1 MPGLHRHREYSQELH
16 IAVSDAREQL
26 VDEVAKHL
34 HAGDRFAA
42 ARLIASFTGQDPK
55 KVVTTEDKS
64 LEFCFSLLQWCLDN
78 DHYDW
83 AARMLWG
90 EHLFTYKP
98 RCTQMVWRA
107 LQTKQAIL
115 LQGSASMSKSYG
127 GGVWHLLDWVRDPVY
142 TNILLVGPSEDHLK
156 GNLFSHLV
164 TLHQSSTLPLPG
176 IIGDLFIGLDPRAR
190 RSAIRGVVIP
200 LGKRPAG
207 RLQGTKRYPRKTAH
221 PIFGRMSRV
230 RIFMDEFEKIPVGV
244 HKDIDNVF
252 SNLDG
257 DVEGFKITGA
267 YNPEDISGQVA
278 QRAEPPGGWG
288 EDSFKPDRDEEWV
301 SKRGWFVVRLDAAKS
316 ENVVQKKKVFEGLQ
330 TVEGF
335 NKIIQNAGGLDTP
348 GYWTMCRGC
357 FPRSGAIYTIMSA
370 LSVSQMKGEFIF
382 VEAAT
387 DCGGV
392 DLALEGG
399 DAAEFCH
406 GKYGRASGYKSP
418 PSLDNPQ
425 GKTVMF
431 EDKHGQR
438 CFRFAVQL
446 IEIFPLANGDTVKMA
461 EQVRTHAVRLHVAP
475 KDLMLDR
482 TGNGAGVHDLLKA
495 LWSQEIRGVNY
506 SESAS
511 ETKILEEDTK
521 TAKEEYERAVGE
533 LWFAFKKF
541 CNFGFLRAKAEA
553 LTESLVLQLTGR
565 RYAPG
570 KQTKVEE
577 KPEYKARG
585 NSSPNEADSATLMV
599 MAARKGSGVIPSAAN
614 ENAGNVSG
622 GSGNDRPVEH
632 RVARIDK
639 YDDLDSGGTGDLPDG
654 FEW

>member
-1 MPGLHRHREYSQELH
+1 M
-16 IAVSDAREQL
+16 SDAREQL
-26 VDEVAKHL
+26 VDEVATHL

-42 ARLIASFTGQDPK
+42 ARLIASFAGKDPK
-55 KVVTTEDKS
+55 KEVTSDGKA
-64 LEFCFSLLQWCLDN
+64 LEYCFSLLQWCLDN
-78 DHYDW
+78 NHYDW

-90 EHLFTYKP
+90 ERLFTYKP
-98 RCTQMVWRA
+98 RCTQLVWQA
-107 LQTKQAIL
+107 LHTKQAIL

-127 GGVWHLLDWVRDPVY
+127 GGVWHLLDWIRDPQY

-156 GNLFSHLV
+156 ANLFSHLV
-164 TLHQSSTLPLPG
+164 TLHQNATLPLPG

-207 RLQGTKRYPRKTAH
+207 RLQGTKRYPRKNPH
-221 PIFGRMSRV
+221 PIFGTMSRV

-267 YNPEDISGQVA
+267 YNPEDIAGQVA
-278 QRAEPPGGWG
+278 MRAEPPGGWDEG
-288 EDSFKPDRDEEWV
+288 FDPDKDEMWT

-316 ENVVQKKKVFEGLQ
+316 ENVLQKKKIYEGLQ
-330 TVEGF
+330 TLEGF
-335 NKIIQNAGGLDTP
+335 EKIIQNAGGLDTP

-357 FPRSGAIYTIMSA
+357 FPRSGAIYTILSA
-370 LSVSQMKGEFIF
+370 LAVSKMKGEFIF
-382 VEAAT
+382 VEEPT
-387 DCGGV
+387 ECGGV

-406 GKYGRASGYKSP
+406 GRYGRASGYKAP
-418 PSLDNPQ
+418 PSLEHPQ

-438 CFRFAVQL
+438 VFRFAIQL
-446 IEIFPLANGDTVKMA
+446 VEIFPLANGDTVKMA
-461 EQVRTHAVRLHVAP
+461 EQVRTHAVRLHIAP

-495 LWSQEIRGVNY
+495 LWSPEVGGINY

-511 ETKILEEDTK
+511 DKKILEEDTK

-533 LWFAFKKF
+533 LWFAFKKL
-541 CNFGFLRAKAEA
+541 CNFGFIRAKAEA
-553 LTESLVLQLTGR
+553 LTDSLIQQLTGR

-570 KQTKVEE
+570 KQTKVEQ

-585 NSSPNEADSATLMV
+585 NSSPNEADAATLMV
-599 MAARKGSGVIPSAAN
+599 QAARRGSGAIPSAAD
-614 ENAGNVSG
+614 ENAGNIAY
-622 GSGNDRPVEH
+622 GSSDKSRPVAH
-632 RVARIDK
+632 RVAKMDR
-639 YDDLDSGGTGDLPDG
+639 YEDLDSGGEDIPTG